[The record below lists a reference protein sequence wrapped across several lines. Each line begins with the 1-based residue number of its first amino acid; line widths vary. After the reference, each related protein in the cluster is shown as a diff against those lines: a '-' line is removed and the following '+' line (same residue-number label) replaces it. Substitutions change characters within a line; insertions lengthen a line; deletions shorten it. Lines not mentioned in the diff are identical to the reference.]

1 MLPSLSKARTAF
13 PFGTPEFIRV
23 SFYRGS
29 CCPIFSLLFSI
40 LSTIVFLFD
49 HCFVC
54 LLKYSFCLPYWYPQT
69 VLKMKDRNKSHH
81 LVSVYMSDCCLAPL
95 FCLSFEIQLL
105 LTSLVSTNCSQDEG
119 QEQEL
124 SFSVCVYEGLLFSA
138 LVLSVFWN
146 TVSAYLIGIHKLFS
160 RWRTGTRA
168 II

>member
-69 VLKMKDRNKSHH
+69 VLKNRNKSHH
-81 LVSVYMSDCCLAPL
+81 LLSVYMNDCCLATL
-95 FCLSFEIQLL
+95 SCLSFELQLL
-105 LTSLVSTNCSQDEG
+105 LTLLVSTNCSQDEG
-119 QEQEL
+119 QEQKL
-124 SFSVCVYEGLLFSA
+124 SFSVCVYEWLLLSA
-138 LVLSVFWN
+138 IVLSVFWI
-146 TVSAYLIGIHKLFS
+146 TASTYLIGIHKLFS
-160 RWRTGTRA
+160 RWRTGTKA